1 MSDRPPFHATV
12 EGRSFYGLVM
22 PEIATQLARI
32 AKALEALAERPEHEA
47 EKQASPPT
55 GHACCPRSDKRD

>member
-1 MSDRPPFHATV
+1 MSDRTPFHATV

-32 AKALEALAERPEHEA
+32 AKALEALAATPSVRAEKPPEA
-47 EKQASPPT
+47 ESSPEADQPPT
-55 GHACCPRSDKRD
+55 